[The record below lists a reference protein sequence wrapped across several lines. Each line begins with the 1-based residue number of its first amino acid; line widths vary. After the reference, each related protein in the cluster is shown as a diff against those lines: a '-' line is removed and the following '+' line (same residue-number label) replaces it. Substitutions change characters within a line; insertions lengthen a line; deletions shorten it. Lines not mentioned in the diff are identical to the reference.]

1 MPFQETQEKQVQ
13 PLGWGDLLEEEMATH
28 SRAWRATVHRVTKS
42 QTRLSTI
49 TSYLQSFI
57 SNTFQKRS
65 IMYIQIHFV
74 TINDNKEEMR
84 LLD

>member
-1 MPFQETQEKQVQ
+1 
-13 PLGWGDLLEEEMATH
+13 MATH
-28 SRAWRATVHRVTKS
+28 SRAWWATVHRVTKS

-65 IMYIQIHFV
+65 IMCIQIHFV